1 MQCWLIYWVTFVELF
16 WLIVMIF
23 HLYSLCLALNV
34 FIAWACSIFLPGTPP
49 IEIVW
54 VHKDRE
60 ISFEDPVFK
69 MKSDGNTHRLIIP
82 EVLPEDTGEFVCEAY
97 NDCGDTDTFCF
108 LHVRGRDPQASNGG
122 HCHRNVLGVPHVHS
136 IAWTTHFVIAWLL
149 LKFCSIFLWACIS
162 KKAAFLNMI

>member
-1 MQCWLIYWVTFVELF
+1 MVTHFLSDICSIV
-16 WLIVMIF
+16 LIVMSL
-23 HLYSLCLALNV
+23 HLYRDLYSIVC
-34 FIAWACSIFLPGTPP
+34 IAWACSIFLPGTPP

-108 LHVRGRDPQASNGG
+108 LHVRGRDPQASSGG

-136 IAWTTHFVIAWLL
+136 IAWTIHFVIATE
-149 LKFCSIFLWACIS
+149 KSFFFLWACI
-162 KKAAFLNMI
+162 

>member
-1 MQCWLIYWVTFVELF
+1 MLTHLLSDICGIVLINCCTVFC
-16 WLIVMIF
+16 I
-23 HLYSLCLALNV
+23 ALNV

-108 LHVRGRDPQASNGG
+108 LHVRGRDPQASNRG

-136 IAWTTHFVIAWLL
+136 IAWTIHFI
-149 LKFCSIFLWACIS
+149 LKFCCFFCEHAYQ
-162 KKAAFLNMI
+162 KKQHFWIWFRLNDIHF